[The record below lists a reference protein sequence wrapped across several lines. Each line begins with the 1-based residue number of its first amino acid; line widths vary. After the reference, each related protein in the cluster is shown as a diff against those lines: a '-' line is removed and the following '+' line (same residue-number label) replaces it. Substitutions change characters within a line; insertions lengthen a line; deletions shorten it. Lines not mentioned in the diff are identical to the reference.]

1 MDIQNYF
8 DDELL
13 EKIVNTFYGYG
24 NYQANYW
31 FIGMEEAGGD
41 FKDINNRISIWSN
54 RGKQEL
60 EDLAEYHIAIGYGE
74 MFQLGAAIQP
84 TWNKL
89 IRTVLSAKGVEN
101 IDKED
106 VRKYQINLL
115 GRKNQET
122 CLLEL
127 LPLPSPSLAHWIYS
141 QHSRLPF
148 LANKNS
154 YENYCLEK
162 RISHLRSQIKE
173 YKPKAVIFYGKLYEY
188 SWRKITSVEFSSSP
202 EGLLIGKNCH
212 TLFVIAKHPI
222 AFGVP
227 NEYFHNIGKSIAA
240 M

>member
-41 FKDINNRISIWSN
+41 FKDINNRINIWSN

-89 IRTVLSAKGVEN
+89 IRTVLSTKGTESIN
-101 IDKED
+101 KED

-122 CLLEL
+122 CLLAYI
-127 LPLPSPSLAHWIYS
+127 PHFKW
-141 QHSRLPF
+141 
-148 LANKNS
+148 
-154 YENYCLEK
+154 
-162 RISHLRSQIKE
+162 
-173 YKPKAVIFYGKLYEY
+173 
-188 SWRKITSVEFSSSP
+188 
-202 EGLLIGKNCH
+202 
-212 TLFVIAKHPI
+212 
-222 AFGVP
+222 
-227 NEYFHNIGKSIAA
+227 
-240 M
+240 